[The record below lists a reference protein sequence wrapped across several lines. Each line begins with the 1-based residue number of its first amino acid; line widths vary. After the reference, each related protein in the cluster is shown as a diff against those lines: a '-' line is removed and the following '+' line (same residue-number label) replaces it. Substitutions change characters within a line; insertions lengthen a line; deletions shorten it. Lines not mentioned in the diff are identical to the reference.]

1 MLGKIEGKR
10 RWGWQRMRWL
20 DNITDSM
27 DMNLSKLQEIVEKRW
42 AWHAAVYEIT
52 ESQTRLSDWTTAT
65 AVGSSWVRDWTH
77 VSCIGRQ
84 SFYHWAIREAH
95 FDLFLI
101 LDSEVL
107 LETNWSNP
115 LTLHIGET
123 DAGEVE
129 QWVQGHLAS
138 CSQLLVLLRIKVF
151 AQCVSYSML
160 QGDVLPRLGIFWLIF
175 SERTKACKHEWC
187 LWKVGG

>member
-27 DMNLSKLQEIVEKRW
+27 DNEFEQTPGNSGKEVSLACCGLWDHRVRPVQWLNNSNSSRVFPGQGLNPCLLHWQAEFLPLSYQGSPLWLIFNFRLRSIVR
-42 AWHAAVYEIT
+42 
-52 ESQTRLSDWTTAT
+52 S
-65 AVGSSWVRDWTH
+65 
-77 VSCIGRQ
+77 
-84 SFYHWAIREAH
+84 
-95 FDLFLI
+95 
-101 LDSEVL
+101 
-107 LETNWSNP
+107 NWSNP

-151 AQCVSYSML
+151 ARCGSYSML

-175 SERTKACKHEWC
+175 SERTKASKHEWC

>member
-1 MLGKIEGKR
+1 MLGKTEGKR

-42 AWHAAVYEIT
+42 AWHAVVYEIT
-52 ESQTRLSDWTTAT
+52 ESDPIQWLNNSNSSRVFPGQGLNPCLLHWQAEFLPLSHQGSPLWLIFNFRLRSI
-65 AVGSSWVRDWTH
+65 VR
-77 VSCIGRQ
+77 S
-84 SFYHWAIREAH
+84 
-95 FDLFLI
+95 
-101 LDSEVL
+101 
-107 LETNWSNP
+107 NWSNP
-115 LTLHIGET
+115 LNLHIGET

-151 AQCVSYSML
+151 AQCGSYSML

-175 SERTKACKHEWC
+175 SERTKASKHEWC